1 VRALR
6 VPVKT
11 VTVGAIVGTAAVVA
25 WLLVHAREDPPRGD
39 RGPVAMPSASSSAA
53 SADDAAGDAND
64 ARDASA
70 PDAVL
75 IDGS

>member
-1 VRALR
+1 MRGLR

-25 WLLVHAREDPPRGD
+25 WMLLHAREDPPRGD
-39 RGPVAMPSASSSAA
+39 RGPVALPAATSANAA
-53 SADDAAGDAND
+53 PDDALDD

-70 PDAVL
+70 PDAVV
-75 IDGS
+75 DDAR